1 MWSAFVFFKQKTAYE
16 VRISDWSS
24 DVCSSDLWL
33 VEVRLAGQQGV
44 SGVARNHLPHAFYSG
59 ARRIEKGVTGALA
72 TYTGHASLAPPYA
85 KDRQSWQ
92 DRRRGLDQRTS
103 RFSARPRGSRALGRR
118 LAIWQQ

>member
-1 MWSAFVFFKQKTAYE
+1 MVTGAN
-16 VRISDWSS
+16 R
-24 DVCSSDLWL
+24 WL
-33 VEVRLAGQQGV
+33 VEVRLSGQQGV

-92 DRRRGLDQRTS
+92 DRSEEHTS
-103 RFSARPRGSRALGRR
+103 ELQSLMRISYAVFCL
-118 LAIWQQ
+118 QKKNKKKTQ

>member
-1 MWSAFVFFKQKTAYE
+1 MVTGAN
-16 VRISDWSS
+16 R
-24 DVCSSDLWL
+24 WL
-33 VEVRLAGQQGV
+33 VEVRLSGQQGV

-103 RFSARPRGSRALGRR
+103 RRSEEQTSELQSLMRIPYAVFFLKKKT
-118 LAIWQQ
+118 QKTKHNN